1 MIVMEDRGFAQTPTL
16 FDFTTPQAGSPYWDV
31 DGALTLAELP
41 DGYAATKA
49 LRIHFGG
56 YADGRGFTLA
66 AQLRCAGYQGH
77 LRAAG
82 PLIADQYAMARR
94 SGFDDVQVQP
104 DIAERQTEDQWLAR
118 ADWRANSYQNRLR
131 GGTLSLDGETR

>member
-1 MIVMEDRGFAQTPTL
+1 MIVMEDRGFTNTPAPFEFSAPDTAS
-16 FDFTTPQAGSPYWDV
+16 DAWDV

-41 DGYAATKA
+41 DGYGATQA
-49 LRIHFGG
+49 IRIHFGG

-66 AQLRCAGYQGH
+66 AQLRRAGYTGH
-77 LRAAG
+77 LRATG

-104 DIAERQTEDQWLAR
+104 DIAERQPEDQWLAR
-118 ADWRANSYQNRLR
+118 ADWRQNSYQNRLR
-131 GGTLSLDGETR
+131 GAALSTG